1 MSSPSTVRSEIAM
14 DISATGVKKVDEK
27 SDKDEVKTKG
37 VSSKVTMTGDGEPL
51 GKMKKRTHSDVS
63 ETSMEEL
70 SFIQMQLDTVTTE
83 LKETKES
90 LKNLMTKS
98 DIADFITKTVDSVL
112 KGINDNI
119 KKEVEEQVEVKVK
132 EKVTE
137 LNNRLDYC
145 VFENVEIKERLDK
158 VEKKLKKQKQKTKAA
173 FEQSNHNEQFSRKNN
188 VKIMGVE
195 VLPDETDTNLTAEII
210 AIVKQKTNIDIEPS
224 DIVALHRIPSKHTPK
239 PVLVKFKNNSIKTRL
254 MRNRRIMKQQGHKL
268 VDDVTKKNTELISR
282 LLRHDKIDSAW
293 FFNGFIY
300 GKTTEGKRHRF
311 DLYSDIDAVI
321 TKKKDDEEEEEGEST
336 E

>member
-1 MSSPSTVRSEIAM
+1 MSSHSTVTSEIAM
-14 DISATGVKKVDEK
+14 DITAQGVKKVDEK
-27 SDKDEVKTKG
+27 SDKDDSKIKG
-37 VSSKVTMTGDGEPL
+37 ASSKVAMSGDGEPM

-70 SFIQMQLDTVTTE
+70 GFIHTQLDNVTAE

-98 DIADFITKTVDSVL
+98 DISEFITKTVDSVL
-112 KGINDNI
+112 KGINDKI
-119 KKEVEEQVEVKVK
+119 KQVVEEEVKEKVK
-132 EKVTE
+132 ETVTE
-137 LNNRLDYC
+137 LNNRLDFI

-158 VEKKLKKQKQKTKAA
+158 VESKLKKQKEKTKAA
-173 FEQSNHNEQFSRKNN
+173 FVQSNYNEQFSRKNN

-195 VLPDETDTNLTAEII
+195 VLEDETDSNLTAEII
-210 AIVKQKTNIDIEPS
+210 DIVKQKTNVDIDPS
-224 DIVALHRIPSKHTPK
+224 DIVALHRIPSRHNPR

-254 MRNRRIMKQQGHKL
+254 MRNRRIMKQQGYKL

-282 LLRHDKIDSAW
+282 LLRHEKIDSAW

-311 DLYSDIDAVI
+311 DLYSDIEAVI
-321 TKKKDDEEEEEGEST
+321 TKKKDDEEEEEVDA
-336 E
+336 